1 MVKEMVQ
8 LNNLKKTIIKRI
20 NNLMIEKHIENPYQ
34 LALKCG
40 LDESVI
46 RSVLS
51 GRTLY
56 PSAHTMFFIA
66 YGFRM
71 TLSEFYDDDLFKIEN
86 IDEN

>member
-1 MVKEMVQ
+1 MTLSKA
-8 LNNLKKTIIKRI
+8 IIKRI
-20 NNLMIEKHIENPYQ
+20 NNLMRIKNIENPHQ

-51 GRTLY
+51 GRTIH
-56 PSAHTMFFIA
+56 PSVHTMFFIA
-66 YGFRM
+66 FGFNM
-71 TLSEFYDDDLFKIEN
+71 TLSEFYNDKLFDIAN

>member
-1 MVKEMVQ
+1 MTLSEA
-8 LNNLKKTIIKRI
+8 IIQRI
-20 NNLMIEKHIENPYQ
+20 KNLMLLKGIENPYQ

-51 GRTLY
+51 GRTIH
-56 PSAHTMFFIA
+56 PSIHTMFFIA
-66 YGFRM
+66 LGFNM
-71 TLSEFYDDDLFKIEN
+71 TLSEFYNNKLFDIDN

>member
-1 MVKEMVQ
+1 MTLSKA
-8 LNNLKKTIIKRI
+8 IIERI
-20 NNLMIEKHIENPYQ
+20 NSLMNMQNIENPHQ

-51 GRTLY
+51 GRTIY
-56 PSAHTMFFIA
+56 PSMHTMFFIA
-66 YGFRM
+66 LGFDM
-71 TLSEFYDDDLFKIEN
+71 TLSQFYNDKLFDIDN

>member
-1 MVKEMVQ
+1 MTLSEA
-8 LNNLKKTIIKRI
+8 IIQRV
-20 NNLMIEKHIENPYQ
+20 NNLMKEKNIENPYQ

-51 GRTLY
+51 GRTSY
-56 PSAHTMFFIA
+56 PSIHTMFFIA
-66 YGFRM
+66 YGFNL
-71 TLSEFYDDDLFKIEN
+71 TLSEFYNDKLFSIDN

>member
-1 MVKEMVQ
+1 MTLSQ
-8 LNNLKKTIIKRI
+8 AIIKRI
-20 NNLMIEKHIENPYQ
+20 NYLMKIKNIENPYQ

-51 GRTLY
+51 ARTMH
-56 PSAHTMFFIA
+56 PNSHTMFFIA
-66 YGFRM
+66 LGFNM
-71 TLSEFYDDDLFKIEN
+71 TLSEFYNDKLFDINN

>member
-1 MVKEMVQ
+1 MT
-8 LNNLKKTIIKRI
+8 LSNAIIQRI
-20 NNLMIEKHIENPYQ
+20 KNLMKLKNIENPYQ

-46 RSVLS
+46 RGVLS

-56 PSAHTMFFIA
+56 PSLHTMFFIA
-66 YGFRM
+66 LGFDM
-71 TLSEFYDDDLFKIEN
+71 TLSDFYNDKLFDIDN

>member
-1 MVKEMVQ
+1 MTLSKAIVE
-8 LNNLKKTIIKRI
+8 RI
-20 NNLMIEKHIENPYQ
+20 NKLMIMKKIENPYQ

-51 GRTLY
+51 GRTAH
-56 PSAHTMFFIA
+56 PNVHTMFFIA
-66 YGFRM
+66 FGLDM
-71 TLSEFYDDDLFKIEN
+71 TLSEFYNDKLFDIDN

>member
-1 MVKEMVQ
+1 MT
-8 LNNLKKTIIKRI
+8 LSAAIIKRI
-20 NNLMIEKHIENPYQ
+20 NNLMSINNIQNPYQ

-51 GRTLY
+51 GRTAHPNL
-56 PSAHTMFFIA
+56 HTMFFIA
-66 YGFRM
+66 FGFNM
-71 TLSEFYDDDLFKIEN
+71 TLSEFYNDKLFNIDN

>member
-1 MVKEMVQ
+1 MTLSKA
-8 LNNLKKTIIKRI
+8 IIKRT
-20 NNLMIEKHIENPYQ
+20 NNLMKIHNIENPHQ

-51 GRTLY
+51 GRTMH
-56 PSAHTMFFIA
+56 PNIHTMFFIA
-66 YGFRM
+66 LGFNM
-71 TLSEFYDDDLFKIEN
+71 TLAEFYNDKLFNIDN

>member
-1 MVKEMVQ
+1 MTLSQ
-8 LNNLKKTIIKRI
+8 AIIKRI
-20 NNLMIEKHIENPYQ
+20 KNLMIEKHIENPYQ

-56 PSAHTMFFIA
+56 PSTHTMFFIA
-66 YGFRM
+66 YGFGM

>member
-1 MVKEMVQ
+1 M
-8 LNNLKKTIIKRI
+8 NLSNAIIQRI
-20 NNLMIEKHIENPYQ
+20 KNLMKLKNIENPYQ

-46 RSVLS
+46 RGVLS

-56 PSAHTMFFIA
+56 PSLHTMFFIA
-66 YGFRM
+66 LGFDM
-71 TLSEFYDDDLFKIEN
+71 TLSDFYNDKLFDIDN